1 MHTELRHDDRR
12 NPMMLKANLHALM
25 AGDRARMQI
34 LEIVRGLQLRDCWV
48 AAGFVRSL
56 VWDHLHG
63 RAFSALPSDVDV
75 IWYDSDDASPER
87 DAQLESLLMTLDSS
101 ISWSVK
107 NQARMH
113 QRNADQPYACATE
126 AMMFWPETAT
136 AIGVRLGANGV
147 IEIAAPLGLQ
157 DLFSLVVRP
166 TSRFL
171 AEKHSIYL
179 ERVRAKSWHLD
190 WPLLQIMIER

>member
-1 MHTELRHDDRR
+1 
-12 NPMMLKANLHALM
+12 MLNANLHSLVAN
-25 AGDRARMQI
+25 DPARMHI
-34 LEIVRGLQLRDCWV
+34 LEIVKGLQLRDCWV
-48 AAGFVRSL
+48 AAGFIRSL

-63 RAFSALPSDVDV
+63 RAVSALPSDVDV
-75 IWYDSDDASPER
+75 IWYDVDDASPER
-87 DAQLESLLMTLDSS
+87 DAQLESVLWMLDSS
-101 ISWSVK
+101 INWSVK

-113 QRNADQPYACATE
+113 QRNADQPYASATE

-136 AIGVRLGANGV
+136 AVGVRLGANAT

-179 ERVRAKSWHLD
+179 ERVRAKCWHLN
-190 WPLLQIMIER
+190 WPRLQIMMER